1 MLLLYIIYSFIY
13 IYSYSMMMSTMSP
26 QERTAGG
33 RPQAPQAPAAP
44 AAPSTPAPCRDG
56 HGKNV

>member
-1 MLLLYIIYSFIY
+1 
-13 IYSYSMMMSTMSP
+13 MMMSTMSP

-44 AAPSTPAPCRDG
+44 STPAPCRDG
-56 HGKNV
+56 IEIHGKNV

>member
-1 MLLLYIIYSFIY
+1 
-13 IYSYSMMMSTMSP
+13 MMSTMSP

-33 RPQAPQAPAAP
+33 RPQAPQAPQAP

-56 HGKNV
+56 IEIHGKFG